1 MHYIF
6 ILREKNGKP
15 NQIDCF
21 RFVFLLLGSKYYGKH
36 MFEID
41 NFEIDRFIGA
51 FKYSTNLKVIINFTK
66 LGRKY
71 FGLKWNF

>member
-1 MHYIF
+1 MQYIF
-6 ILREKNGKP
+6 ILREKKNGKP
-15 NQIDCF
+15 NQIDRF

-51 FKYSTNLKVIINFTK
+51 FKYSINLKVIIK
-66 LGRKY
+66 LYKA
-71 FGLKWNF
+71 WP